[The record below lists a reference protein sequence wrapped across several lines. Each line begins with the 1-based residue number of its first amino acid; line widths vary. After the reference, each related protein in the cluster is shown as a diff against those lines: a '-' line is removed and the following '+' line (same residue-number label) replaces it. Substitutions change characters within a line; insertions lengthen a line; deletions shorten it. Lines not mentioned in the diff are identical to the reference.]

1 MPAFHWELLIHFF
14 YEENHYL
21 KKKYLAKFDAAS
33 SLHKTELM
41 RGRYQICGAK
51 SGL

>member
-1 MPAFHWELLIHFF
+1 MI
-14 YEENHYL
+14 
-21 KKKYLAKFDAAS
+21 KKKKKKKKKKNYLAKFDAAS